1 MGHPERAKHPGP
13 TSGCHARFGAAL
25 PAAVALATLAAP
37 ASAQPAPTERG
48 QVILGF
54 RVRAGGRY
62 DAVRRCVATPAGVKG
77 GPAADVS
84 FFTEIGL
91 DDDLALDLD
100 LPVMRPLL
108 FATAFDMVQFEPSA
122 SLRFRLRG
130 EGRTDLVLG
139 PTAGVSLHHGPD
151 YRSENHGAGRRP
163 SFWALGPILGA
174 YVGADFT
181 REGRPFNAQLGLTP
195 YVLPLLS
202 IDDPERH
209 RGVVVGGLLD
219 GSFRFATD

>member
-1 MGHPERAKHPGP
+1 MAGPERTRHSDPA
-13 TSGCHARFGAAL
+13 ARCRSHLGAAL
-25 PAAVALATLAAP
+25 PAALALATLAAP
-37 ASAQPAPTERG
+37 ASAQPAPTDRG

-62 DAVRRCVATPAGVKG
+62 DGVRMCVATPAGVKG

-108 FATAFDMVQFEPSA
+108 FAASFDMVQFEPSA

-130 EGRTDLVLG
+130 SGNTDLILG

-163 SFWALGPILGA
+163 SFWALGPILGG
-174 YVGADFT
+174 YVGADFV
-181 REGRPFNAQLGLTP
+181 REGRTFNGQLGLTP
-195 YVLPLLS
+195 YVLPLFS
-202 IDDPERH
+202 IDDPEQH

-219 GSFRFATD
+219 GSFRFAAN